1 MISLIIDSVRLS
13 KSEVSEQ
20 IFSEIYFHIRDD
32 IFFPEKGWDDFSVI
46 VMGWWLGKCRDIREG
61 NTAVFYFMDGPFYFE
76 VSKLNNNCIIR
87 FIKDKYHRKNILYSE
102 EIDEEFFLRLILRS
116 ANLLIRSLPCEAKKL
131 NDVTVLINNFQ
142 SLQKHIK
149 LIYKKQPDKNKIL
162 DKTKKRMK

>member
-32 IFFPEKGWDDFSVI
+32 IFFPGKGWDDFSVV
-46 VMGWWLGKCRDIREG
+46 VMGWWLEKCRNIREG
-61 NTAVFYFMDGPFYFE
+61 NTAIFYFMDGPYCFE
-76 VSKLNNNCIIR
+76 VSKLNNNCTIH
-87 FIKDKYHRKNILYSE
+87 FIKDKYNGKNILYSE

-116 ANLLIRSLPCEAKKL
+116 ANLLIRSLPHEARRL
-131 NDVTVLINNFQ
+131 NDVTVLINNFH

-149 LIYKKQPDKNKIL
+149 LTYKEQSDKNKNL
-162 DKTKKRMK
+162 DEVKKRTK